1 MVFSLIFVLEIGVA
15 MQAKAQTASSY
26 DLLLKSRTVPVQAGM
41 ENYNRGKNLPE
52 MQLTNLLSGRYHA
65 VVQFLNSPTESQK
78 LQITASGII
87 LFDYIPNNSY
97 TAAIMPE
104 LSESQLTALG
114 IRSILFFE
122 AGDKI
127 DSRLQNESSG
137 IIQGDPQ
144 KSDTYLSIY
153 PDVPMTDAV
162 NQLISIYQ
170 GEVLEVFTT
179 FNLIHVRIPKSKLID
194 IARAEWVSWIEG
206 SLPLVSRNDGSR
218 ALIKVNEVQAAPFN
232 LTGSGVRLGIWDGG
246 SVATHTGFSNRLTIK
261 NNVAVDGH
269 ATHVA
274 GTMAGNGANSPN
286 NNLRGMATSAGIYS
300 WTYVGKTYPAVAQE
314 MISGVDN
321 DAIVLSQNSWGTNSG
336 NGSYT
341 EFERLMDQV
350 VREKNIPVVFAIG
363 Y

>member
-1 MVFSLIFVLEIGVA
+1 MNRLYRLIVFSLIFVLEIGVA
-15 MQAKAQTASSY
+15 MQAKAQIASSY

-137 IIQGDPQ
+137 IIQGDAQ

-162 NQLISIYQ
+162 SQLISIYQ

-246 SVATHTGFSNRLTIK
+246 SVATHWIL
-261 NNVAVDGH
+261 
-269 ATHVA
+269 
-274 GTMAGNGANSPN
+274 
-286 NNLRGMATSAGIYS
+286 
-300 WTYVGKTYPAVAQE
+300 Q
-314 MISGVDN
+314 
-321 DAIVLSQNSWGTNSG
+321 
-336 NGSYT
+336 
-341 EFERLMDQV
+341 
-350 VREKNIPVVFAIG
+350 
-363 Y
+363 